1 MATLHTFC
9 RTWLIALPVLGLGL
23 SSCSHAG
30 LSVSKRLYRSGYHLQ
45 WSSGEGRHNAQ
56 DRHEPAVVQHF
67 DSLSYADQT
76 AVLDA
81 QPQDRLPAPTLPVLR
96 AEKRAARQ
104 EKAARLLASAISSVP
119 AAALPSSCR
128 NGTAGMPET
137 KADTAQT
144 ATKKNFFGELF
155 GMFILLAFSVIFGGL
170 AIVLGGLALF
180 AGIYFGY
187 WWLGLIA
194 CLLILG
200 FTTWMIWGWW
210 HKKRE

>member
-1 MATLHTFC
+1 MAILNAFC

-56 DRHEPAVVQHF
+56 DRHEPAVVQHL
-67 DSLSYADQT
+67 DSLSCADQT
-76 AVLDA
+76 LAA
-81 QPQDRLPAPTLPVLR
+81 EAPPQDRPSAPALPVLR

-104 EKAARLLASAISSVP
+104 EKAARLSASAISSVP
-119 AAALPSSCR
+119 DATLPSSCR
-128 NGTAGMPET
+128 NGTAGMPEI
-137 KADTAQT
+137 KANTAQT
-144 ATKKNFFGELF
+144 GTKKNFFGEMF
-155 GMFILLAFSVIFGGL
+155 RIFILLGLSVIFGGL
-170 AIVLGGLALF
+170 AIVLGALALF
-180 AGIYFGY
+180 AGIYIGY